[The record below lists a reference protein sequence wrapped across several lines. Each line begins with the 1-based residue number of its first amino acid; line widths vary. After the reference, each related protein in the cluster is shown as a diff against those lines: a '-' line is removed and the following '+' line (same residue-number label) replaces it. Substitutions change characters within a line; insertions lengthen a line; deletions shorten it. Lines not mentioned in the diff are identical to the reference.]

1 MNKNIK
7 VTSQELKQL
16 LLHIQNPTLNICIR
30 FRLIGQMWQRD
41 FMRVVAVTESIVTL
55 QNDEGNKLYV
65 VNNLNDVIQFEIDQ
79 RLFQYE
85 PHFHYYHEPTPA

>member
-1 MNKNIK
+1 
-7 VTSQELKQL
+7 
-16 LLHIQNPTLNICIR
+16 
-30 FRLIGQMWQRD
+30 
-41 FMRVVAVTESIVTL
+41 MRVVAVTESIVTL